1 MILRIQQNP
10 NFQNSTNGEQSLS
23 STLDLWSPMREE
35 IDVPAENGLNFGS
48 PLYWGLLGSPLFI
61 AFLFGLWLRRK
72 DVTPIQSDVPSQ
84 RTRDEIIAQFEQ
96 LSKTFPERNA
106 NYFSAI
112 QGIVEMEISQCMTLS
127 NVTPSTR
134 EIIVHQ
140 LIKHGS
146 SDAQISRYAFLM
158 STCENVQYGMGLEA
172 IDAENTLLEARIFVL
187 ELHKA

>member
-48 PLYWGLLGSPLFI
+48 PLYWGLLSSPLFI
-61 AFLFGLWLRRK
+61 ALLLGLWLRRK
-72 DVTPIQSDVPSQ
+72 DLAPIQSDVPSQ
-84 RTRDEIIAQFEQ
+84 LSRDEINAHFEQ
-96 LSKTFPERNA
+96 LSRTYPERNA
-106 NYFSAI
+106 NFFTAI
-112 QGIVEMEISQCMTLS
+112 QTTIEEEINHCLHIS
-127 NVTPSTR
+127 NTASSTR
-134 EIIVHQ
+134 EFVVHQ